1 MNKHLYAKMAV
12 TNIRKNGKLYLPYL
26 LTTIGG
32 IMFYYILTSLGT
44 NPHLYNR
51 TTHAEAFKGA
61 TQLVIIVQSGS
72 FVASVFVFIF
82 LIYANSFIL
91 KHQKKQFG
99 LYRVLGMERRHIV
112 RIISIEVLLIFS
124 IGLIGSLFFG
134 ILFDKLMLVLLFKI
148 VGQTPFTGFY
158 LNTNAISQTITLT
171 VSIAVLIL
179 LRSIFSTL
187 SAKDIVLLKSENT
200 GEQEPKK
207 RPVLTLIGLILLFM
221 GYSIA
226 LKSTSAGMAINN
238 FLPAALLVML
248 ATYALFTAGSIS
260 VLKLLKK
267 NKKYYYTTKHFVSVS
282 GLLYRMKQNAAGLA
296 TICILSTA
304 AIVVLSAAMSL
315 YTNGERSI
323 NEQFPRTIQ
332 YVLENADKDTAA
344 QLLESSLSEKAFPA
358 EDIVTCSY
366 GSGVFSKTENGIEPL
381 NGSVFTG
388 FDKIPDTYILTLAE
402 YNQFNNTSETLQD
415 TEILLYASDS
425 FYTGETLTYLDTT
438 YQIKGT
444 ADNSCLDYISNQTM
458 TLFSKLLIVVP
469 NEEVYHKF
477 VSENDSFTYTGFN
490 SSQTTEDIVAF
501 ANDLTNIFAAN
512 NLSFALSVKQLE
524 QEYFYSMYGGILFV
538 GITLGLLFILCT
550 VMMIY
555 YKQISEGYED
565 RERFLIMQK
574 VGLSKE
580 EIQKSIHSQIM
591 LVFFLPLVTAVL
603 HSAVALKIVASCL
616 RMVIVVHM
624 PTFIL
629 SVGFTCI
636 LFSLVYGIVYKI
648 TSKAYYNI
656 VNE

>member
-1 MNKHLYAKMAV
+1 MNKHRYAKIAV
-12 TNIRKNGKLYLPYL
+12 TDIRKNGKLYLPYL

-32 IMFYYILTSLGT
+32 ILFYYILTSLRT

-51 TTHAEAFKGA
+51 ETYAEAFKGA
-61 TQLVIIVQSGS
+61 AQLCGILQSGS

-99 LYRVLGMERRHIV
+99 LYRVLGMDRRHIV
-112 RIISIEVLLIFS
+112 RIIFIEVLLIFS

-148 VGQTPFTGFY
+148 VGQTPLEGFY
-158 LNTNAISQTITLT
+158 LNTDAVSQTITLT
-171 VSIAVLIL
+171 VSIAALIL
-179 LRSIFSTL
+179 LRSIFSIL
-187 SAKDIVLLKSENT
+187 SAKDIELLKSENT
-200 GEQEPKK
+200 GEREPKM
-207 RPVLTLIGLILLFM
+207 RPVLTLIGLVLLLA

-226 LKSTSAGMAINN
+226 LRSTGAGTAINN

-248 ATYALFTAGSIS
+248 ATYALFTAGSIF
-260 VLKLLKK
+260 VLKVLKK
-267 NKKYYYTTKHFVSVS
+267 NKRYYYTTKHFVSVS

-304 AIVVLSAAMSL
+304 AIVVLSAAMSM
-315 YTNGERSI
+315 YANSEHSI

-332 YVLENADKDTAA
+332 YVLDSSGKDTAA

-358 EDIVTCSY
+358 EDMVTCSY
-366 GSGVFSKTENGIEPL
+366 GSAVFSKTANGIEPL
-381 NGSVFTG
+381 GNSGFTS

-402 YNQFNNTSETLQD
+402 YNRFNHTSETLQD

-444 ADNSCLDYISNQTM
+444 ADSSCLAYISNQTM

-469 NEEVYHKF
+469 NEEVFQKF
-477 VSENDSFTYTGFN
+477 VSGDYLLTYTGFN
-490 SSQTTEDIVAF
+490 SSETTENIIAF
-501 ANDLTNIFAAN
+501 STYLTEVFTAN
-512 NLSFALSVKQLE
+512 NLSFELSVKQLE
-524 QEYFYSMYGGILFV
+524 QESFYSIYGGILFV
-538 GITLGLLFILCT
+538 GITLGILFILFT

-580 EIQKSIHSQIM
+580 EIRKSIHSQIM
-591 LVFFLPLVTAVL
+591 LVFFLPLFTAIL
-603 HSAVALKIVASCL
+603 HSAVALKIVANCL

-629 SVGFTCI
+629 SVGATCV

-648 TSKAYYNI
+648 TSREYYNI

>member
-1 MNKHLYAKMAV
+1 MNKHLYAKIAV
-12 TNIRKNGKLYLPYL
+12 TDIRKNGKLYLPYL

-44 NPHLYNR
+44 NPHIYSR
-51 TTHAEAFKGA
+51 ETYAEAFKGA
-61 TQLVIIVQSGS
+61 AQLCGIMQSGS
-72 FVASVFVFIF
+72 FVAAVFVFIF

-112 RIISIEVLLIFS
+112 RIISIEILLIFLT
-124 IGLIGSLFFG
+124 GLTGSLFFG

-148 VGQTPFTGFY
+148 VGQPPIKGFY
-158 LNTNAISQTITLT
+158 LNTDAVSQTVTLT

-179 LRSIFSTL
+179 LRCVFSIL
-187 SAKDIVLLKSENT
+187 SAKDVELLKSEKT
-200 GEQEPKK
+200 GEQEPGK
-207 RPVLTLIGLILLFM
+207 RPILTLFGLIFLIA

-226 LKSTSAGMAINN
+226 LKSTGAGTAINN

-248 ATYALFTAGSIS
+248 ATYALFTAGSTF

-267 NKKYYYTTKHFVSVS
+267 NKQYYYNTKHFISVSV
-282 GLLYRMKQNAAGLA
+282 LLYRMKQNAAGLA

-304 AIVVLSAAMSL
+304 AIVVLSAAMSM
-315 YTNGERSI
+315 YANGERSI

-332 YVLENADKDTAA
+332 YVLDSSGKDSAA
-344 QLLESSLSEKAFPA
+344 QLLENSLSETNFPA
-358 EDIVTCSY
+358 EDMVTCSY
-366 GSGVFSKTENGIEPL
+366 GSGTFSKTETGIEPL
-381 NGSVFTG
+381 GNSGFTG

-402 YNQFNNTSETLQD
+402 YNRFNRTSETLQD
-415 TEILLYASDS
+415 TELLLYASDS

-444 ADNSCLDYISNQTM
+444 ADNRCLDYISNQTM

-469 NEEVYHKF
+469 NEEVYRKF
-477 VSENDSFTYTGFN
+477 VSDNYSLTYTGFN
-490 SSQTTEDIVAF
+490 SSQTTDEILAF
-501 ANDLTNIFAAN
+501 SNDLTNVFTAN
-512 NLSFALSVKQLE
+512 NLSFELSVKQLK
-524 QEYFYSMYGGILFV
+524 QEDFYSIYGGILFV
-538 GITLGLLFILCT
+538 GVTLGILFILST

-580 EIQKSIHSQIM
+580 EIRKSIHSQIM

-603 HSAVALKIVASCL
+603 HSAVALKIVAGCL

-629 SVGFTCI
+629 SVGFTCV

-648 TSKAYYNI
+648 TSGEYYKI

>member
-1 MNKHLYAKMAV
+1 MNKHLYAKIAV
-12 TNIRKNGKLYLPYL
+12 TDIRKNGKLYLPYL

-44 NPHLYNR
+44 NPHLYNSE
-51 TTHAEAFKGA
+51 TYAEAFKGA
-61 TQLVIIVQSGS
+61 AQLCGIMQSGS
-72 FVASVFVFIF
+72 LVAAIFVFIF

-112 RIISIEVLLIFS
+112 RIIFIEVLLVFS

-148 VGQTPFTGFY
+148 IGQTPLAGFY
-158 LNTNAISQTITLT
+158 LNTDAVSQTITLT
-171 VSIAVLIL
+171 VSIAALIL
-179 LRSIFSTL
+179 LRSVFSIL
-187 SAKDIVLLKSENT
+187 SAKDVELLKSEKT
-200 GEQEPKK
+200 GEREPKM
-207 RPVLTLIGLILLFM
+207 RPVLTLIGLIFLFA

-226 LKSTSAGMAINN
+226 LESTGAGMAINN
-238 FLPAALLVML
+238 FLPAALFVML
-248 ATYALFTAGSIS
+248 ATYALFTAGSTF

-267 NKKYYYTTKHFVSVS
+267 NKRYYYNTKHFVSVS

-304 AIVVLSAAMSL
+304 AIVVLSAAMSM
-315 YTNGERSI
+315 YANGERSI

-332 YVLENADKDTAA
+332 YVLDSSGKDTAA
-344 QLLESSLSEKAFPA
+344 QLLESSLSEKNFPA
-358 EDIVTCSY
+358 EDMVTCSY
-366 GSGVFSKTENGIEPL
+366 GSAIFSKTETGFEPL
-381 NGSVFTG
+381 GNSGFTG

-402 YNQFNNTSETLQD
+402 YNRFNQTSETLQD
-415 TEILLYASDS
+415 TELLLYASDS

-444 ADNSCLDYISNQTM
+444 ADNSCLDYISNQSM

-469 NEEVYHKF
+469 NEEVFQKF
-477 VSENDSFTYTGFN
+477 VSGRYSFTYTGFN

-512 NLSFALSVKQLE
+512 NLSFELSVKQLE

-538 GITLGLLFILCT
+538 GVTLGILFILST

-580 EIQKSIHSQIM
+580 EIRKSIHSQIM

-629 SVGFTCI
+629 SVGFTCV

-648 TSKAYYNI
+648 TSREYYNI